1 MAINGAADHEEHGCA
16 LLLTSAPPGRHRVL
30 DTASALPLLAAVP
43 PHVLTG
49 TQSGGSVVQL
59 VDPVDAN
66 TVTTHLRTAAAVPG
80 PLLVYVCGQVTIDRK
95 QHLPH
100 LVLGRTTAD
109 TVRYTALPWHWLAAA
124 FQQRPPGTTTVVCD
138 LVADETA
145 WQQIS
150 VRPEQLT
157 AGLALYGVLAPPPP
171 KREIVACS
179 YSRALADLLRAAT
192 ARPHLA
198 QLHQEA
204 AAAAGATGGRQLLFG
219 GAPVQVGERE
229 PQGRSAHPVPQQPY
243 GAAQSVGAEHTG
255 AGIVAP
261 QSLPLAAAR
270 VAAPAGVP
278 PQPETPR
285 GGGAQR
291 SDAWPAALAAPQPND
306 FIPAARQAA
315 GTEPAAPQ
323 LTDDGPAL
331 PDHADAAPMTPAPD
345 ELAPP
350 AHPDTPGTPAPQ
362 RADTRPP
369 TLPAPPPAVPA
380 PVPSPSAAVSAPVP
394 PSSAAVPGSAPP
406 ASAAVPSP
414 IPPPFADA
422 TSAAPRFAPPQ
433 SATPAPPPLPPA
445 APARWQPR
453 PPVVADPHD
462 AIRDAARAGR
472 HTEAAAI
479 AAAWEQAALRAAG
492 PSSAEA
498 VHWVEVRADLAMLAH
513 DTGRACELWLTA
525 ASARLT
531 GGQDTENEDVITAV
545 DRAHHCWSRITD
557 PARARQLAPDL
568 VRLRRRVVG
577 RQPDALRALQQRLDT
592 LGTVPADGHA
602 PN

>member
-1 MAINGAADHEEHGCA
+1 MAINGAADHGEHGCA

-49 TQSGGSVVQL
+49 SQSGGSVVQL

-95 QHLPH
+95 QRLPH

-109 TVRYTALPWHWLAAA
+109 TVRYTALPWHWLAVA
-124 FQQRPPGTTTVVCD
+124 FQQRPPGTTAVVCD

-145 WQQIS
+145 WRQIS
-150 VRPEQLT
+150 GRPEQLT
-157 AGLALYGVLAPPPP
+157 AGLTLYGVLAPPPP

-192 ARPHLA
+192 ARPPMA
-198 QLHQEA
+198 RLHQEA
-204 AAAAGATGGRQLLFG
+204 VAAAGATGGRQLLFG
-219 GAPVQVGERE
+219 APDFASAPRVAERE
-229 PQGRSAHPVPQQPY
+229 PQGWAAHPVPQQPY
-243 GAAQSVGAEHTG
+243 GAGQSVGAEHTG
-255 AGIVAP
+255 AGAVVP
-261 QSLPLAAAR
+261 QRTPSAAQL
-270 VAAPAGVP
+270 VVPGGVP
-278 PQPETPR
+278 SQPETPR
-285 GGGAQR
+285 GGGAPQ
-291 SDAWPAALAAPQPND
+291 SGTWPAALAAPQPRAS
-306 FIPAARQAA
+306 IAAPLQATDSEPPTPQPVD
-315 GTEPAAPQ
+315 GEPAVPEN
-323 LTDDGPAL
+323 
-331 PDHADAAPMTPAPD
+331 ADAPPISPEPD
-345 ELAPP
+345 EPAPP
-350 AHPDTPGTPAPQ
+350 AAASAHLDVPSAPAAQ
-362 RADTRPP
+362 RADSRPT
-369 TLPAPPPAVPA
+369 TLDTPPPAVPA
-380 PVPSPSAAVSAPVP
+380 PVPLSSFDAPPPVPSPPDPSPSADA
-394 PSSAAVPGSAPP
+394 APP
-406 ASAAVPSP
+406 
-414 IPPPFADA
+414 
-422 TSAAPRFAPPQ
+422 AAPRFVPPQ
-433 SATPAPPPLPPA
+433 SGMPASPPPLPPA

-453 PPVVADPHD
+453 PPAVADPHD

-498 VHWVEVRADLAMLAH
+498 VHWVEVRADLAMLAQ

-531 GGQDTENEDVITAV
+531 GGQDTESEDVIKAV

-577 RQPDALRALQQRLDT
+577 RQPDALSALQQRLAT
-592 LGTVPADGHA
+592 LGAVPTDGHA